1 MIEAGARIFISY
13 ARDDAK
19 SLALR
24 LRDDLRAA
32 GLTAWMDVADIQGGD
47 NWARTIERVIE
58 SCDVGLALCSHK
70 SYQST
75 YCRAEQMRLQ
85 RKGKRII
92 PLLVQADAEIPLH
105 LEHLNR
111 LDFSQPSQYAERLR
125 DLLSDLNVGR
135 AFASLG
141 GDGEPETGRSVF
153 RPSRLRRL
161 SVPEK
166 RDAPAFR
173 RALAELRREAWLGGR
188 SWWTYFLFHYLDIE
202 AVANVLN
209 QGKLTAAR
217 SGGSR
222 RSQDQLLGLN
232 FRPRTPDMWFRE
244 GVLPGTPSPDRLPV
258 PVCLLF
264 DLESTICLPA
274 ARFTSG
280 DPQVVKRSS
289 ATSGALAELPF
300 ELIYHD
306 EAPKPA
312 EKDEVLRS
320 RRAQV
325 LVPSPL
331 TLESLQLIWCR
342 SDAEAETLKNQLT
355 DNTREQWRQHIIARG
370 DFALF
375 FRRSAYVDRVLPTAD
390 GVLITFWP
398 GEWDDPH
405 HIEIHVQRSGGDDR
419 LIELPAHDLRQPVR
433 VGGPPGWFTD
443 GGEVRVMLDG
453 RLGAHVRIEPFSSVV

>member
-1 MIEAGARIFISY
+1 MTEGGARVFISY
-13 ARDDAK
+13 AREDAK
-19 SLALR
+19 FLALR

-70 SYQST
+70 SFQST

-92 PLLVQADAEIPLH
+92 PLLVQSDAEIPLH

-111 LDFSQPSQYAERLR
+111 LDFSQPSEYAERLR

-135 AFASLG
+135 AFAALG
-141 GDGEPETGRSVF
+141 GDDEPDGARSLF
-153 RPSRLRRL
+153 RPARLRRL

-173 RALAELRREAWLGGR
+173 RALADLRREPWLGGR
-188 SWWTYFLFHYLDIE
+188 SWWTYFLFYYLDIE
-202 AVANVLN
+202 AVAHALN
-209 QGKLTAAR
+209 HGRLTPHR
-217 SGGSR
+217 SGTTHR
-222 RSQDQLLGLN
+222 PQDDTIGLY
-232 FRPRTPDMWFRE
+232 FRPRTPDMWARE
-244 GVLPGTPSPDRLPV
+244 GVLPGMAHPEPIPA

-280 DPQVVKRSS
+280 DPQQVKRSS
-289 ATSGALAELPF
+289 ATSGALAEMPF

-306 EAPKPA
+306 ETPNPA

-342 SDAEAETLKNQLT
+342 SDAEAETLKLMLT
-355 DNTREQWRQHIIARG
+355 DTARDQWRQHIVARA

-375 FRRSAYVDRVLPTAD
+375 FRRSAYVDRVLPAPD
-390 GVLITFWP
+390 GVDVVFWP
-398 GEWDDPH
+398 GERDDPH
-405 HIEIHVQRSGGDDR
+405 RVEIHAQRSGGEVR
-419 LIELPAHDLRQPVR
+419 MIQLPAHDARQPVH
-433 VGGPPGWFTD
+433 VGLPAGWLDD
-443 GGEVRVMLDG
+443 GCEVRVTLDG
-453 RLGAHVRIEPFSSVV
+453 VLGARVRFEPFNGLV

>member
-19 SLALR
+19 MLALR

-70 SYQST
+70 SFQST

-111 LDFSQPSQYAERLR
+111 LDFSQPSDYAERLR

-135 AFASLG
+135 AFAAMG
-141 GDGEPETGRSVF
+141 VDDEPQTGHSPF

-173 RALAELRREAWLGGR
+173 RALADLRREPWLGGR

-202 AVANVLN
+202 AVASVLN
-209 QGKLTAAR
+209 QGKLTAQRA
-217 SGGSR
+217 GGTR
-222 RSQDQLLGLN
+222 RSQDETVGLH

-244 GVLPGTPSPDRLPV
+244 GVLPGTPHPERITV
-258 PVCLLF
+258 PACLLF

-280 DPQVVKRSS
+280 DPQYVKRSS
-289 ATSGALAELPF
+289 ATSGALAEMPF

-306 EAPKPA
+306 EAPRPA

-325 LVPSPL
+325 LMPSPL

-355 DNTREQWRQHIIARG
+355 DTARDQWRQHIVARA

-390 GVLITFWP
+390 GILVTFWP
-398 GEWDDPH
+398 GEWDDPRRV
-405 HIEIHVQRSGGDDR
+405 EIHVQSSRGDVR
-419 LIELPAHDLRQPVR
+419 VIELPAHDVRQPVR
-433 VGGPPGWFTD
+433 VSVPAGWLED
-443 GGEVRVMLDG
+443 GGEVRVTLDG
-453 RLGAHVRIEPFSSVV
+453 VPGARVRFDPFDGLV